1 MKIVTIVALIFLKR
15 ANIVE
20 TYNKAVLVYIS
31 HAKKQPFQKQKS

>member
-31 HAKKQPFQKQKS
+31 HAKEQKS